1 MTHLKHL
8 LLLIFLCSL
17 VFFTNCDQDKFDPI
31 DPDTSSQIDNPNDGS
46 SSNEG
51 RANTAIYLAENG
63 VTIKATENAIIGES
77 YELRGISYL
86 VVDSTMLIE
95 KITNEEDITKIVTT
109 HIKSLNNLFNSSPN
123 WDLSWSYGNN
133 FNQNISSWDV
143 GNVTSMIDTFIDLP
157 TFNQDISYWD
167 VSSVTDMSG
176 TFANCP
182 SFNQGIS
189 DWNVGNVTKMGGM
202 FAGATSF
209 NQNLR
214 SWSVHNVNDCNNFS
228 NNTTAW
234 TKPKPNFTN
243 CSE

>member
-1 MTHLKHL
+1 MTHLKHHL
-8 LLLIFLCSL
+8 LLSILCSFVL
-17 VFFTNCDQDKFDPI
+17 FINCSDDSYNSIGPNA
-31 DPDTSSQIDNPNDGS
+31 TSTIDNPNDGS
-46 SSNEG
+46 SSNDEDTI
-51 RANTAIYLAENG
+51 TAIYLAENG

-77 YELRGISYL
+77 YELNGISYL
-86 VVDSTMLIE
+86 LVDSTILIE

-133 FNQNISSWDV
+133 FNQDISSWDV
-143 GNVTSMIDTFIDLP
+143 VNVTSMTDTFIDLP

-182 SFNQGIS
+182 SFNQDIS
-189 DWNVGNVTKMGGM
+189 DWSVGKVTKMGGM

-209 NQNLR
+209 NQNLS
-214 SWSVHNVNDCNNFS
+214 SWLVNSVNDCNNFS

-234 TKPKPNFTN
+234 RKPKPNFTN
-243 CSE
+243 CTQ